1 MIICIVRIVLSGI
14 ILRYDRVR
22 RQVYEQP
29 RILPDDPWALLRQ
42 TIGSLDEDISFDRDQ
57 PLIMDLP
64 VREKLV

>member
-1 MIICIVRIVLSGI
+1 MIICIVRIVLARI
-14 ILRYDRVR
+14 ILCYYGVC

-29 RILPDDPWALLRQ
+29 RILPNDPWALLRQ

-57 PLIMDLP
+57 PLIMDFP